1 MTDKVLTDD
10 EKEAL
15 LDGVATGE
23 VEVQSA
29 AGPLYAEVSPFEVP
43 ARSRLVSN
51 SFPRLQSLNVRVAN
65 RLSKQAEQLV
75 SAETEVTAAGI
86 ETSQYGEFC
95 ERTGGLSLVVE
106 FSAKPLDGSGLLILN
121 AELVAHLVEAF
132 YGGVDNE
139 STHQVSEFFTR
150 GEISVASLFGK
161 ELFGI
166 IEDIWRPVMSTSHTQ
181 EATHQNSDII
191 EGFDASDRVVCAEFE
206 VSFLNNQHTFHVVW
220 PVSMLGPLLPVFEGQ
235 KRERDPA
242 QDALWERSLRS
253 RLTESVVGIS
263 SRVGKSRM
271 SLGEVARLTAGDVI
285 DIDNPRLSTIFV
297 KQVPVLEGR
306 FGVHEGKY
314 AIEATDWLGSAS
326 DVQA

>member
-1 MTDKVLTDD
+1 MTDKVLTDE

-51 SFPRLQSLNVRVAN
+51 SFPRLHSLNVRVAN

-75 SAETEVTAAGI
+75 NAETEITAARI
-86 ETSQYGEFC
+86 EACPYGEFC
-95 ERTGGLSLVVE
+95 ERSDGLSLVVE
-106 FSAKPLDGSGLLILN
+106 FSAKPLDGSGLLVLN

-139 STHQVSEFFTR
+139 TTHQVSEFFTR
-150 GEISVASLFGK
+150 GEISVASLFCK
-161 ELFGI
+161 EALEI
-166 IEDIWRPVMSTSHTQ
+166 IEDIWRPVMSTNPRQ

-206 VSFLNNQHTFHVVW
+206 LNFLNNQHTFYVVW
-220 PVSMLGPLLPVFEGQ
+220 PVSMLAPLLPVFEGQ

-271 SLGEVARLTAGDVI
+271 SLGDVAKLTAGDVI

-314 AIEATDWLGSAS
+314 AIEATEWLGAAS
-326 DVQA
+326 DKQA

>member
-1 MTDKVLTDD
+1 MTDKVLTDE

-29 AGPLYAEVSPFEVP
+29 AGPLYAEVTPFEVP
-43 ARSRLVSN
+43 ARSRLISN

-75 SAETEVTAAGI
+75 NAETEVTAAGI
-86 ETSQYGEFC
+86 EACQYGEFC
-95 ERTGGLSLVVE
+95 ERTSGLSLVVE
-106 FSAKPLDGSGLLILN
+106 FSAKPLEGSGLLVLH

-139 STHQVSEFFTR
+139 TTHQVSEFFTR
-150 GEISVASLFGK
+150 GEISVAALFCK
-161 ELFGI
+161 EVFGI
-166 IEDIWRPVMSTSHTQ
+166 VEDIWRPVMSTTHKQ

-191 EGFDASDRVVCAEFE
+191 EGFDASDRVVCAQFE
-206 VSFLNNQHTFHVVW
+206 LSFLNNQHTFFVVW
-220 PVSMLGPLLPVFEGQ
+220 PVSMLAPLLPVFEGQ

-253 RLTESVVGIS
+253 RLTGSVVGIS
-263 SRVGKSRM
+263 SRVGNSRM
-271 SLGEVARLTAGDVI
+271 SLGEVARLAVGDVI

-297 KQVPVLEGR
+297 KQVPVLEGH

-314 AIEATDWLGSAS
+314 AIEATEWLGSAS
-326 DVQA
+326 DKQA

>member
-1 MTDKVLTDD
+1 MTDKVITDD

-29 AGPLYAEVSPFEVP
+29 DGPLYAEVSPFEVP

-51 SFPRLQSLNVRVAN
+51 SFPRLQRLNVSVAN
-65 RLSKQAEQLV
+65 QLSRQAEQLV
-75 SAETEVTAAGI
+75 SAETEVTAATI
-86 ETSQYGEFC
+86 ESCQYGEFC
-95 ERTGGLSLVVE
+95 ERSSGLSLVVE
-106 FSAKPLDGSGLLILN
+106 FSAKPLDGSGLIILN

-139 STHQVSEFFTR
+139 TTHQVSEFFTR
-150 GEISVASLFGK
+150 GEISVVSLFGK
-161 ELFGI
+161 EVFGI
-166 IEDIWRPVMSTSHTQ
+166 VEDIWRPVMSTTHKQ
-181 EATHQNSDII
+181 EATHQNGDII
-191 EGFDASDRVVCAEFE
+191 EGFDAGDRVVCAEFE
-206 VSFLNNQHTFHVVW
+206 ISFLNHQDKFQVVW
-220 PVSMLGPLLPVFEGQ
+220 PVSMLAPLLPVFEGQ

-253 RLTESVVGIS
+253 RLIESVVGIS

-271 SLGEVARLTAGDVI
+271 SLGDVARMAPGDVI
-285 DIDNPRLSTIFV
+285 DIDNPRLSTVFV